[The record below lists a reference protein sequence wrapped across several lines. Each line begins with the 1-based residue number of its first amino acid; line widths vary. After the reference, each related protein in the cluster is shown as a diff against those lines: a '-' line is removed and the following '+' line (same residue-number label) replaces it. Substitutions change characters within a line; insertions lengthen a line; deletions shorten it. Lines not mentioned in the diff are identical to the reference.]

1 MNQQARIRWRCRRGM
16 LELDIVLLR
25 FMDNHYAQLDA
36 RQRELFEVL
45 LTHADHD
52 LWNMISGKLEAPDQ
66 AFQPILK
73 LLQEN

>member
-25 FMDNHYAQLDA
+25 FMDSHYEQLDEH
-36 RQRELFEVL
+36 QRDLFETL
-45 LTHADHD
+45 LTHSDHD
-52 LWNMISGKLEAPDQ
+52 LWSMITHKMEAPDK

>member
-25 FMDNHYAQLDA
+25 FMNSHYAQLDEYE
-36 RQRELFEVL
+36 RELFEAL
-45 LTHADHD
+45 LTYSDHD
-52 LWNMISGKLEAPDQ
+52 LWNMITHKMEAPDKV
-66 AFQPILK
+66 FQPILK